1 MKKRTKKLMI
11 LFAAAVFALGTL
23 VVQAE
28 ELSDSDETI
37 VAAEDVDLS
46 DFPVLEF
53 EDVTQE
59 MQIQI

>member
-1 MKKRTKKLMI
+1 MI